1 MALGRLRA
9 ALDADIRRPLHFL
22 SLSTDVYTGLYNHK
36 GLFLN
41 PNPALPLF
49 LTQIQTAT
57 SAQQVLATTK
67 GSGARNAAFAV
78 VRTSLVS
85 QRCMVQGLCDANPEQ
100 AETIIQ
106 AASMRA
112 VRPGVFHKELLSLT
126 NSVTSGTVLL
136 DANASL
142 LDSTSRLKTY
152 NWEST
157 LDGKT
162 FNAMPSTP
170 TGKTSLANLTPLTI
184 VGFRVSVTVN
194 KQPQGPW
201 SQVVTILVR

>member
-9 ALDADIRRPLHFL
+9 ALDADIKRPLLFL
-22 SLSTDVYTGLYNHK
+22 SQSTNVYTGLYNHA
-36 GLFLN
+36 GLFPN

-57 SAQQVLATTK
+57 SAQQLLATVK
-67 GSGARNAAFAV
+67 GTGARDAAFRV
-78 VRTSLVS
+78 VHTSLKS
-85 QRCMVQGLCDANPEQ
+85 QLCMVNGLCDASPEQ
-100 AETIIQ
+100 AATLIN
-106 AASMRA
+106 ASAMKA
-112 VRPGVFHKELLSLT
+112 VSPRTYQKELLSLA

-136 DANASL
+136 DANVSL
-142 LDSTSRLKTY
+142 LDSTSRRKTI

-157 LDGKT
+157 LDGKN
-162 FNAMPSTP
+162 FSAMPSTP
-170 TGKTSLANLTPLTI
+170 TGKTSLANLTPLTL